1 MRLPSLLAAA
11 LLWPYQVRAAAVFAH
26 FMLMNAENYTMA
38 DWQTD
43 IQAAQDAHIDAFAL
57 NMAVDSRVAEILPT
71 AFQAAHDKH
80 FSLFFSF
87 DYAGNG
93 PWKAG
98 DVAALLEQYTA
109 SRVYYL
115 HKGQYLV
122 STFEGPAHAEDWI
135 DLKQQYNVF
144 FVPDWSSIGAKP
156 ASQLGGGVA
165 DALFSWAAWPWG
177 PQDMD
182 TYTDASYYQYLNE
195 SGSKPYMMA
204 VSPWFFTNLPGYDK
218 NWLWRGDD
226 LWYDR
231 WVQVFYNQPEFVEI
245 ISWNDYGESH
255 YIGPLYDHAM
265 EAFRIGKAPSNF
277 AKDMPHDGW
286 RLSLPFLIDM
296 YTRGTATVTEENVV
310 TWYRLSLGTA
320 CDSGT
325 TGNTASQLQVEFAP
339 SQIVQDR
346 VFYSALLIEP
356 ATVTVSIGGV
366 VQEGSWTW
374 VPDGKVGIYHGS
386 VPFTGTGEVIVT
398 ISRDGTQLAQVTG
411 RAISSACTDGL
422 FNAWVG
428 SATSPAAVSA
438 TPPLSV
444 SEQACINGTGAYNF
458 AGLCDFACSY
468 GYCPVTACT
477 CRQMGKPLTA
487 PNSTG
492 VIGYPIA
499 GEDASYSGLCA
510 FNCNLG
516 YCPSSACGT
525 EQVPLVIPTVSDFA
539 PPACVAGT
547 GSGALTGLCSF
558 ACNYGFCPMHVCTC
572 TAQGGLVPAPP
583 TTGTGG
589 APVDGLEDHGLCNFV
604 CSHGYCPEG
613 ACVETGSKSSGEV
626 YVPPSIW
633 DNTDPEVQCIPPCKI
648 ILPPFPLGS
657 TTTIQFPSMV
667 SSVWTRSGTSTGTK
681 TTILSVPSLV
691 TDKVP
696 FWPVVIG
703 ADTSPTGFYPL
714 QSFMPESSELVLS
727 GDEAPFSP
735 VPSGSATP
743 APVFPGAP
751 YTITY
756 QPQATKSVSLSV
768 NVPSVT
774 WSSASPTATCTS
786 GCGTDSCKLF
796 GGCDA
801 TDPIDDCG
809 LYGCGGGCSIQSCDQ
824 SCGVACST
832 DQHHLGSDS
841 TGSSGGG
848 GGGGGGS
855 DSGSSSSGGSA
866 NGQQANLP
874 MDYDGPDGLGNGKWN
889 PTPILVEDAAAVTS
903 GMSAIMAQGTPCFES
918 ALSLLSASQTVPA
931 DLYSTVH
938 ASATFLKQSMST
950 QLSDLKDKIKA
961 ADSQNFEAVT
971 SWFDTWQH
979 DFDVRVDSMIQG
991 IEEPH
996 AEIELQVGLGRAKVD
1011 VDIFSEAASIQ
1022 ANEDICEINPS
1033 MGSSSHPIYR
1043 KRAIPPSCAPD
1054 WQGNP
1059 GEPSNAAKVPEW
1071 IGCDTRF
1078 GFEYA
1083 SSADI
1088 LGAMKQGI
1096 KYFLSNARGS
1106 PRPDQPI
1113 WQTAAKAAYPH
1124 IYSNSDN
1131 IVFSDEC
1138 MNAGTDYTGFIEFPI
1153 MPDGSILEAGRNSRI
1168 DVGVQRVVFKAKA
1181 NRDHTKTDWSYLY
1194 CGVMSHFTNLL
1205 ETHIIDGEPK
1215 RVLPFKLC
1223 EAACSSDL
1231 VGQCSWM
1238 WT

>member
-1 MRLPSLLAAA
+1 
-11 LLWPYQVRAAAVFAH
+11 
-26 FMLMNAENYTMA
+26 
-38 DWQTD
+38 
-43 IQAAQDAHIDAFAL
+43 
-57 NMAVDSRVAEILPT
+57 MAVDSRVAEILPT

-98 DVAALLEQYTA
+98 NVAALLEQYTA
-109 SRVYYL
+109 STAYYL
-115 HKGQYLV
+115 YKGQYIV

-165 DALFSWAAWPWG
+165 DALFSWAGWPWG

-195 SGSKPYMMA
+195 SGLKLYMMA

-231 WVQVFYNQPEFVEI
+231 WVEVLYNQPEFVEI

-255 YIGPLYDHAM
+255 YIGPLYDYAI
-265 EAFRIGKAPSNF
+265 EAFTIGKAPSNF
-277 AKDMPHDGW
+277 AKDMPYDGW
-286 RLSLPFLIDM
+286 RLNLPFLIDL
-296 YTRGTATVTEENVV
+296 YTEGTVTVTEENVV
-310 TWYRLSLGTA
+310 TWYRLSPGTA

-325 TGNTASQLQVEFAP
+325 IGNTANQLQMEFAP

-346 VFYSALLIEP
+346 VFYSALLVEP
-356 ATVTVSIGGV
+356 AMVTVSIRGV
-366 VQEGSWTW
+366 VQEGLWTW
-374 VPDGKVGIYHGS
+374 APDGKIGIYHGS

-398 ISRDGTQLAQVTG
+398 ISRDRTQLTQVTG
-411 RAISSACTDGL
+411 KAISSACTDGL

-438 TPPLSV
+438 KPPLSI
-444 SEQACINGTGAYNF
+444 SEQACINGTGTYNF

-468 GYCPVTACT
+468 GYCLVTAYT
-477 CRQMGKPLTA
+477 CRQMGKPLVA

-499 GEDASYSGLCA
+499 GEDASYSSLCA

-539 PPACVAGT
+539 PPISSAQCMFAPALPRVAWYQRRPLQAPEPLLSMGWRT
-547 GSGALTGLCSF
+547 MVF
-558 ACNYGFCPMHVCTC
+558 AILRVAIGIVRK
-572 TAQGGLVPAPP
+572 
-583 TTGTGG
+583 
-589 APVDGLEDHGLCNFV
+589 APVLR
-604 CSHGYCPEG
+604 P
-613 ACVETGSKSSGEV
+613 A
-626 YVPPSIW
+626 
-633 DNTDPEVQCIPPCKI
+633 DNTDPEVQYIPPYKI

-667 SSVWTRSGTSTGTK
+667 SSIWTRSGTSTGTK
-681 TTILSVPSLV
+681 TTILNVPSLV

-743 APVFPGAP
+743 APIFPGAP
-751 YTITY
+751 YTVTY
-756 QPQATKSVSLSV
+756 QPQATKSISLSV
-768 NVPSVT
+768 NIPSVT
-774 WSSASPTATCTS
+774 WSSASPTESCTS

-796 GGCDA
+796 GGCDS

-832 DQHHLGSDS
+832 DQHHLDSDS
-841 TGSSGGG
+841 TGSSG

-866 NGQQANLP
+866 DGQQANLP
-874 MDYDGPDGLGNGKWN
+874 MDYDGPDGLANGEWN

-918 ALSLLSASQTVPA
+918 ALSLLTASQTVPA

-938 ASATFLKQSMST
+938 ASATSLKQSMST
-950 QLSDLKDKIKA
+950 QISDLKDKINA
-961 ADSQNFEAVT
+961 ADPENFQAVT
-971 SWFDTWQH
+971 SWFTTWQD
-979 DFDVRVDSMIQG
+979 DFNVRVDSMIQG
-991 IEEPH
+991 IEEPY
-996 AEIELQVGLGRAKVD
+996 AEIELQVSLGRAQDD
-1011 VDIFSEAASIQ
+1011 VDIFSEAASIE
-1022 ANEDICEINPS
+1022 ANEDICEINPN
-1033 MGSSSHPIYR
+1033 MGSSTHPITR

-1054 WQGNP
+1054 FQGDP
-1059 GEPSNAAKVPEW
+1059 GEPSNAAKIPEW
-1071 IGCDTRF
+1071 IGCDTRL

-1096 KYFLSNARGS
+1096 KYFLSNARGV
-1106 PRPDQPI
+1106 PRSGQPD

-1131 IVFSDEC
+1131 IDFSDEC
-1138 MNAGTDYTGFIEFPI
+1138 MNAGGDYTGFIEFPI

-1181 NRDHTKTDWSYLY
+1181 SRDRAATDWSYLY

-1223 EAACSSDL
+1223 EATCASDV

-1238 WT
+1238 WA

>member
-1 MRLPSLLAAA
+1 MRLPSLLVVA

-26 FMLMNAENYTMA
+26 FMLMNAENYTLA

-43 IQAAQDAHIDAFAL
+43 IQAAQDARIDAFAL

-109 SRVYYL
+109 S
-115 HKGQYLV
+115 
-122 STFEGPAHAEDWI
+122 P
-135 DLKQQYNVF
+135 
-144 FVPDWSSIGAKP
+144 
-156 ASQLGGGVA
+156 SQLGGGVA
-165 DALFSWAAWPWG
+165 DGLFSWTAWPWG

-204 VSPWFFTNLPGYDK
+204 GSPWFFTNLPGYDK

-231 WVQVFYNQPEFVEI
+231 WVEVLYNQPEFMEI
-245 ISWNDYGESH
+245 IPWNDYDESH
-255 YIGPLYDHAM
+255 YIGSLYDHAM
-265 EAFRIGKAPSNF
+265 EAFTIGKAPSNF
-277 AKDMPHDGW
+277 AKDMPNDGW

-296 YTRGTATVTEENVV
+296 YTFGTATVTEENVV
-310 TWYRLSLGTA
+310 TWVSSL
-320 CDSGT
+320 
-325 TGNTASQLQVEFAP
+325 P
-339 SQIVQDR
+339 
-346 VFYSALLIEP
+346 
-356 ATVTVSIGGV
+356 
-366 VQEGSWTW
+366 WTW
-374 VPDGKVGIYHGS
+374 APDGKVGIFHGS

-411 RAISSACTDGL
+411 KAIPSACTDGL

-438 TPPLSV
+438 KLPLSL

-516 YCPSSACGT
+516 YCAGSACGT

-572 TAQGGLVPAPP
+572 TAQGGLVPAPLP
-583 TTGTGG
+583 TGTGG
-589 APVDGLEDHGLCNFV
+589 TPVDGLEDHGLCNFA

-626 YVPPSIW
+626 YVPPGTW

-681 TTILSVPSLV
+681 TTILSVPSLA
-691 TDKVP
+691 TDKFP

-714 QSFMPESSELVLS
+714 KSFMLESSEVVLS
-727 GDEAPFSP
+727 GDEALFSP

-751 YTITY
+751 YTVTY
-756 QPQATKSVSLSV
+756 QPQATKSISLSTQSMIV
-768 NVPSVT
+768 VSMAAEEDAAFKAVT
-774 WSSASPTATCTS
+774 SPVASLALPTNIILTS
-786 GCGTDSCKLF
+786 R
-796 GGCDA
+796 A
-801 TDPIDDCG
+801 PAAVEE
-809 LYGCGGGCSIQSCDQ
+809 
-824 SCGVACST
+824 VAAE
-832 DQHHLGSDS
+832 GAMVEAAAVV
-841 TGSSGGG
+841 G
-848 GGGGGGS
+848 
-855 DSGSSSSGGSA
+855 A
-866 NGQQANLP
+866 P
-874 MDYDGPDGLGNGKWN
+874 MASRQISPYDGPDGLTNGKWN

-903 GMSAIMAQGTPCFES
+903 GMSVIMAQGTPCFES
-918 ALSLLSASQTVPA
+918 ALSLLTASKTVPA

-950 QLSDLKDKIKA
+950 QISDLKDKINA
-961 ADSQNFEAVT
+961 ADPENFQAVT
-971 SWFDTWQH
+971 SWVTTWQD
-979 DFDVRVDSMIQG
+979 DFNMRVDSMIQG
-991 IEEPH
+991 IEEPNR
-996 AEIELQVGLGRAKVD
+996 EIELQVGLGRAKVD
-1011 VDIFSEAASIQ
+1011 VNMFSEAARIE
-1022 ANEDICEINPS
+1022 ANEDICEINPD

-1054 WQGNP
+1054 LKGDP
-1059 GEPSNAAKVPEW
+1059 GEPSNAAKIPEW

-1088 LGAMKQGI
+1088 LGAMKQGM
-1096 KYFLSNARGS
+1096 KYFLSNARGV
-1106 PRPDQPI
+1106 PRPGQPK
-1113 WQTAAKAAYPH
+1113 WQTAA
-1124 IYSNSDN
+1124 
-1131 IVFSDEC
+1131 
-1138 MNAGTDYTGFIEFPI
+1138 
-1153 MPDGSILEAGRNSRI
+1153 
-1168 DVGVQRVVFKAKA
+1168 
-1181 NRDHTKTDWSYLY
+1181 
-1194 CGVMSHFTNLL
+1194 
-1205 ETHIIDGEPK
+1205 
-1215 RVLPFKLC
+1215 
-1223 EAACSSDL
+1223 
-1231 VGQCSWM
+1231 
-1238 WT
+1238 

>member
-1 MRLPSLLAAA
+1 MRLSSLLAVA
-11 LLWPYQVRAAAVFAH
+11 LLGHCQVQAAAVFAH
-26 FMLMNAENYTMA
+26 FMLMNAENYTVT

-43 IQAAQDAHIDAFAL
+43 IQAALDAHINAFAL

-109 SRVYYL
+109 STAYYL
-115 HKGQYLV
+115 YKGQYIV

-156 ASQLGGGVA
+156 ASQLGGSVA
-165 DALFSWAAWPWG
+165 DALFSWA
-177 PQDMD
+177 
-182 TYTDASYYQYLNE
+182 
-195 SGSKPYMMA
+195 A

-226 LWYDR
+226 LCK
-231 WVQVFYNQPEFVEI
+231 
-245 ISWNDYGESH
+245 SH
-255 YIGPLYDHAM
+255 YIGPLYDYAM
-265 EAFRIGKAPSNF
+265 EAFTIGKAPSNF
-277 AKDMPHDGW
+277 AKDMPHDG
-286 RLSLPFLIDM
+286 
-296 YTRGTATVTEENVV
+296 
-310 TWYRLSLGTA
+310 
-320 CDSGT
+320 
-325 TGNTASQLQVEFAP
+325 TG
-339 SQIVQDR
+339 
-346 VFYSALLIEP
+346 
-356 ATVTVSIGGV
+356 
-366 VQEGSWTW
+366 
-374 VPDGKVGIYHGS
+374 
-386 VPFTGTGEVIVT
+386 
-398 ISRDGTQLAQVTG
+398 
-411 RAISSACTDGL
+411 
-422 FNAWVG
+422 
-428 SATSPAAVSA
+428 A
-438 TPPLSV
+438 TP
-444 SEQACINGTGAYNF
+444 I
-458 AGLCDFACSY
+458 
-468 GYCPVTACT
+468 
-477 CRQMGKPLTA
+477 
-487 PNSTG
+487 
-492 VIGYPIA
+492 
-499 GEDASYSGLCA
+499 
-510 FNCNLG
+510 
-516 YCPSSACGT
+516 
-525 EQVPLVIPTVSDFA
+525 
-539 PPACVAGT
+539 
-547 GSGALTGLCSF
+547 
-558 ACNYGFCPMHVCTC
+558 
-572 TAQGGLVPAPP
+572 
-583 TTGTGG
+583 
-589 APVDGLEDHGLCNFV
+589 DGLEDYGLCNFA

-613 ACVETGSKSSGEV
+613 AYIEAGSKSSGEV
-626 YVPPSIW
+626 YVPLGIW
-633 DNTDPEVQCIPPCKI
+633 DNTDPEVQC
-648 ILPPFPLGS
+648 
-657 TTTIQFPSMV
+657 
-667 SSVWTRSGTSTGTK
+667 TSTGTK
-681 TTILSVPSLV
+681 TTILNVPSLV

-703 ADTSPTGFYPL
+703 ADTSPTGFYSL

-727 GDEAPFSP
+727 GDEAPFSL

-751 YTITY
+751 YTVTY
-756 QPQATKSVSLSV
+756 QPQAMKSISLSV
-768 NVPSVT
+768 NIPSVT
-774 WSSASPTATCTS
+774 WSSASPTESCTS

-796 GGCDA
+796 GGCDS

-832 DQHHLGSDS
+832 DQHHLDSDS
-841 TGSSGGG
+841 TGSSG

-866 NGQQANLP
+866 DGQQANLP
-874 MDYDGPDGLGNGKWN
+874 MDYDGPDGLANGEWN

-918 ALSLLSASQTVPA
+918 ALSLLTASQTVPA

-938 ASATFLKQSMST
+938 ASATSLKQSMST
-950 QLSDLKDKIKA
+950 QISDLKDKINA
-961 ADSQNFEAVT
+961 ADPENFQAVT
-971 SWFDTWQH
+971 SWFTTWQD
-979 DFDVRVDSMIQG
+979 DFNVRVDSMIQG
-991 IEEPH
+991 IEEPY
-996 AEIELQVGLGRAKVD
+996 AEIELQVSLGRAQDD
-1011 VDIFSEAASIQ
+1011 VDIFSEAASIE
-1022 ANEDICEINPS
+1022 ANEDICEINPN
-1033 MGSSSHPIYR
+1033 MGSSTHPITR

-1054 WQGNP
+1054 FQGDP
-1059 GEPSNAAKVPEW
+1059 GEPSNAAKIPEW
-1071 IGCDTRF
+1071 IGCDTRL

-1096 KYFLSNARGS
+1096 KYFLSNARGV
-1106 PRPDQPI
+1106 PRSGQPD

-1131 IVFSDEC
+1131 IDFSDEC
-1138 MNAGTDYTGFIEFPI
+1138 MNAGGDYTGFIEFPI

-1181 NRDHTKTDWSYLY
+1181 SRDRAATDWSYLY

-1223 EAACSSDL
+1223 EATCASDV

-1238 WT
+1238 WA